1 MNREIA
7 LQEEL
12 GDRTEYTIKQETLVI
27 RFRCDVD
34 HHNALQIRRE
44 ADRLLEHSV
53 VRNIVFDFT
62 GVQFMDS
69 SGIGMIMGRYKKV
82 IFTGGKIAVSGV
94 GSEVDRI
101 LLISGLYRVM
111 SRYDTVEDALQN
123 IGKKQPGK
131 G

>member
-1 MNREIA
+1 MNQEIT

-12 GDRTEYTIKQETLVI
+12 GDSTEYTIKQETLVI

-53 VRNIVFDFT
+53 VRNIVFDFS
-62 GVQFMDS
+62 GVRFMDS

-82 IFTGGKIAVSGV
+82 IFSGGRIAVSGV

-111 SRYDTVEDALQN
+111 SKYDSVEDALQ
-123 IGKKQPGK
+123 GMTKRAG
-131 G
+131 